1 MYGETEAEIEGTE
14 LAAEFSFSS
23 LQKFGQEFLDKLR
36 GKKLNNPL
44 LKKATFAEIPGLLET
59 GSKKIDRRYPFNDAC
74 QWFIDHADLIILVYD
89 YAKLDIGP
97 ETEALLDQLKGRE
110 SQVRIVL
117 NKADEITAEELLK
130 IQGNLVWN
138 VSPLMASVEPPT
150 LYAGSFWSRPY
161 KAGAPK
167 RLLKSQEMSLL
178 KDIKDAIDKR
188 VENRIA
194 TARRFAVR
202 VRNHAKMVDCYLT
215 TFKNNKGIFGDKKK
229 VSQDIIEN
237 PSKYHIYE
245 GLSTLTNISRYDLPD
260 LIHTETFSMFIL
272 FMISSPYKAPA
283 PSSKAVP
290 STNLILPLLM
300 NFQKFSLATREG

>member
-1 MYGETEAEIEGTE
+1 M
-14 LAAEFSFSS
+14 
-23 LQKFGQEFLDKLR
+23 
-36 GKKLNNPL
+36 
-44 LKKATFAEIPGLLET
+44 
-59 GSKKIDRRYPFNDAC
+59 
-74 QWFIDHADLIILVYD
+74 
-89 YAKLDIGP
+89 
-97 ETEALLDQLKGRE
+97 
-110 SQVRIVL
+110 

-138 VSPLMASVEPPT
+138 VSPLMASMEPPT

-178 KDIKDAIDKR
+178 KDIKDAIDRR

-229 VSQDIIEN
+229 VAQDIIDN

-245 GLSTLTNISRYDLPD
+245 GKLSTIVALPK
-260 LIHTETFSMFIL
+260 IL
-272 FMISSPYKAPA
+272 QIQ
-283 PSSKAVP
+283 KAVY
-290 STNLILPLLM
+290 
-300 NFQKFSLATREG
+300 KFSLPLVFYVQN